1 MSEFKDKVISVV
13 EYFVHYL
20 VFLLVVT
27 GIHEYF
33 HLVTLRMLGGDGY
46 IKLTWYGGACVPTVL
61 PERGLW
67 LFYLSGGAFTALVL
81 FLLSWL
87 FENEIEERCAVL
99 PFLLNQSVYS
109 ILEATLITRLPRGE
123 YLKIAMLVGTLTHSI
138 GVIIGFLTLLEH
150 ILGTEVLF
158 LKVSR
163 TIKRKIRN

>member
-1 MSEFKDKVISVV
+1 MSEFKAKIISIV
-13 EYFVHYL
+13 EYFIHYM

-61 PERGLW
+61 PEKGLW

-99 PFLLNQSVYS
+99 PFILNQAVYS

-123 YLKIAMLVGTLTHSI
+123 YLKIAMLVGAMTHSI
-138 GVIIGFLTLLEH
+138 GILIGFLTLLEYM
-150 ILGTEVLF
+150 LGTEVLF
-158 LKVSR
+158 LKSAR
-163 TIKRKIRN
+163 TIKRKIRG